1 VWYNIIRKKERE
13 QTTLS
18 KKIKKLFKNPLTN
31 ASKCDIINTERKK
44 ERIQQ

>member
-31 ASKCDIINTERKK
+31 ASKYDIIYTEKEK